1 MTARHFG
8 LDTPLAPPPLRRRS
22 PRRLVAAAVVG
33 VLAAAGGGIWAATAS
48 PSGPHGY
55 RTANVTHEA
64 VQQTVEQAGTIEP
77 VAQAT
82 VAFPTSGTV
91 DGVAARPG
99 ESVAVGQ
106 TLATLDTTALEA
118 AVLKA
123 DATLAAAQL
132 TLQRAL
138 AGQTTQASSTGT
150 GAGSVGGNVQSE
162 AAADAQEA
170 QLDGAA
176 PSSGSSGEDLH
187 ADQQAVLA
195 AQQTVDSKLLA
206 AEQAVAAATTACSDG
221 SSTTTSTT
229 TTSTITTSTTTK
241 APTTTTMPGS
251 TGPSSGTAC
260 SQALASALAAEQ
272 ALAGAQQALA
282 AAAATLTTALAD
294 TTATPRATTGSSR
307 SAGTTTSHSTASQA
321 STGTALPSAADL
333 IADQAAVDAA
343 RLQVAVAQQSVAQA
357 AIVSPIAGVVAQVAL
372 APGQRVTAGSSTA
385 DVVVVGAGGGYEVA
399 TTVTVDQLT
408 HLAVGA
414 PATVQ
419 PDGSGAT
426 LAAKVVSIGVAPT
439 ATSTA
444 TVYPVVLGITAAPAG
459 LRDGATAAVTI
470 VLSDAGSTLAVPTS
484 AVQTLAGRKVVAVL
498 SDGKATPTVVTT
510 GAVGDRYTA
519 ISSGLTLGQT
529 VVLADLS
536 QPLPSSDN
544 SPNAV
549 TGLSNVNVGDLRRA
563 FAGRGGG
570 GAG

>member
-1 MTARHFG
+1 MTTRHFG

-150 GAGSVGGNVQSE
+150 GAGSGGGNVQSE
-162 AAADAQEA
+162 AAATAQAA

-176 PSSGSSGEDLH
+176 PSSGSPGEDLH

-206 AEQAVAAATTACSDG
+206 AEQAVAAATTACSD
-221 SSTTTSTT
+221 SSWTTTST
-229 TTSTITTSTTTK
+229 TTSTTTK